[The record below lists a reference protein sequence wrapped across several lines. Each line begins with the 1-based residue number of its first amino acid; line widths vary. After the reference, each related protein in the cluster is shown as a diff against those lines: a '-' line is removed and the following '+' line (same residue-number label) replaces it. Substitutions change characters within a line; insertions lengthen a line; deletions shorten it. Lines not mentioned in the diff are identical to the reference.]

1 MRRGG
6 KVFIA
11 LAVVGLAGAAAAWSL
26 LRESRD
32 APLMRTAAVETGAL
46 QATVSAAGTLA
57 AVVTVQVGSQVSG
70 QVRELLVDFNSEVK
84 AGQLI
89 ARIDPDSFEAR
100 VAQASAELDV
110 ARAAVLIQQANL
122 TRARADTDKASVG
135 AVDAQ
140 RDFNRKRELAER
152 GVASTADK
160 DKQEANVLGARAQLQ
175 GAQAGTTMAQAQ
187 LANAIAT
194 VKQREAALRQAQIDL
209 DRTRIVAPVDGV
221 VILRNVDAGQTVAA
235 SLQAPVLFTIAQDL
249 RQMQVETSI
258 DEADIGRLRE
268 GMPAV
273 FTVDAMPTREFDG
286 TIRQI
291 RKSPQVVQN
300 VVTYTVV
307 ISADNRDLRLL
318 PGMTANVK
326 IVTDRRD
333 HTLKVSNA
341 ALRFR
346 PPAGMK
352 IENAAEAPPA
362 AAAGEGGGG
371 AQFRD
376 RLVRWLQLDAAQ
388 TASLDRILQDARQ
401 KIVGLAS
408 NEPDSRQR
416 SLMIER
422 IRAESRTGI
431 ADILRPDQRT
441 KYLSAMEQRGS
452 GTEGR
457 VIVLRDGVLT
467 SVPVRVG
474 ITDGNA
480 SEIVSGGLKEGDQ
493 VIVGATMPSASGG
506 LARLRL

>member
-1 MRRGG
+1 MNRGR
-6 KVFIA
+6 KLTIA
-11 LAVVGLAGAAAAWSL
+11 VASALLLAAAGAWYAFTG
-26 LRESRD
+26 SRD
-32 APLMRTAAVETGAL
+32 APQMRTAAVETGAL

-70 QVRELLVDFNSEVK
+70 QIRELLADFNSEVK

-100 VAQASAELDV
+100 VAQAAAELEV

-122 TRARADTDKASVG
+122 SRARADTDKASVG

-152 GVASTADK
+152 GVASVADK
-160 DKQEANVLGARAQLQ
+160 DKQEANVLGAKAQLQ

-209 DRTRIVAPVDGV
+209 DRTRIIAPVDGV

-268 GMPAV
+268 GMPAI

-333 HTLKVSNA
+333 HALKVPNA

-352 IENAAEAPPA
+352 IDNAAGAPAPA
-362 AAAGEGGGG
+362 AQGEGGG
-371 AQFRD
+371 AQFRE
-376 RLVRWLQLDAAQ
+376 RLIRWLQLDAAQ

-401 KIVGLAS
+401 KIVGLGS
-408 NEPDSRQR
+408 TEMDGRQR
-416 SLMIER
+416 SQAIER
-422 IRAESRTGI
+422 IRAESRASI
-431 ADILRPDQRT
+431 ADILRPDQRE
-441 KYLSAMEQRGS
+441 KYVSAVEQRSGGS
-452 GTEGR
+452 EGR
-457 VIVLRDGVLT
+457 VVVLRGNMPT
-467 SVPVRVG
+467 SVSVRVG
-474 ITDGNA
+474 ITDGNT

-493 VIVGATMPSASGG
+493 VVLSATMPPPGS
-506 LARLRL
+506 LTRLRL

>member
-6 KVFIA
+6 KVVIVSVIVA
-11 LAVVGLAGAAAAWSL
+11 LAGAAGAWYL
-26 LRESRD
+26 LRDGRD
-32 APLMRTAAVETGAL
+32 APQLRTAAVETGTL
-46 QATVSAAGTLA
+46 QATVSASGTLA

-70 QVRELLVDFNSEVK
+70 QIRELLVDFNSEVK

-100 VAQASAELDV
+100 VAQASAELEV

-122 TRARADTDKASVG
+122 SRARADTDKANVG

-160 DKQEANVLGARAQLQ
+160 DKQEANVLGARAQLL

-187 LANAIAT
+187 LANAIAA

-209 DRTRIVAPVDGV
+209 DRTRIIAPVDGV

-333 HTLKVSNA
+333 SVLKLPNA

-352 IENAAEAPPA
+352 VETVAGAAPA
-362 AAAGEGGGG
+362 ASPGEGGG

-376 RLVRWLQLDAAQ
+376 RLVQWLKLDAAQ

-401 KIVGLAS
+401 KIVALGAGEL
-408 NEPDSRQR
+408 DGRQR
-416 SLMIER
+416 SQMIER
-422 IRAESRTGI
+422 IRAESRAAI
-431 ADILRPDQRT
+431 ADILRPDQRE
-441 KYLSAMEQRGS
+441 KYVSAVEQRGS

-457 VIVLRDGVLT
+457 VVVQRGGVLT
-467 SVPVRVG
+467 TLPVRVG

-480 SEIVSGGLKEGDQ
+480 SEILSGGLKEGDQ
-493 VIVGATMPSASGG
+493 VVVSATMPAAGG
-506 LARLRL
+506 LGRLRL